1 LKKPSKLEKSLENM
15 TLINSCWPKSFSH
28 LIFLLSTFTI
38 TATTIPTDHLA
49 ASRQRT
55 AGDATTTI
63 FGYDRKNDNK
73 RYDNLF
79 DFKTDVNNL
88 LFHSHG
94 NLQPS
99 TISRKRRDTIVPT
112 MKTAT
117 AFTPT
122 PSTTANLISTVETN
136 VSSLNLSFANL
147 TTFST
152 SIGDSFALLNLSHNF
167 LSSFNASKLMKL
179 KALDLSHN
187 NLSEFNLEGHA
198 LLQSLDVSLNS
209 LTTFKCI
216 HCESLKSLNLSK
228 NLLTKVALENSNS
241 IKLIDLSAN
250 ELSDIDPHLFHN
262 KSNLSDVILACNRIR
277 AIRKDLF
284 QQLKSLRRLDLSY
297 NDISDIEDGT
307 FAGMANLEIF
317 DLSFNRIHIASL
329 QALQSINDLARLSLA
344 GNFMLKN
351 ALRGFAVT
359 WSIMELDYSRVG
371 LCQVPDSLAQSVRIL
386 NLYGNFLNVSISSK
400 LSVYRACVQITF

>member
-1 LKKPSKLEKSLENM
+1 M

-55 AGDATTTI
+55 AGNVAATIT
-63 FGYDRKNDNK
+63 GYDRKNDNK

-88 LFHSHG
+88 LFPSHG

-99 TISRKRRDTIVPT
+99 TISRKRRDTIVSPLET
-112 MKTAT
+112 TT
-117 AFTPT
+117 AFTP
-122 PSTTANLISTVETN
+122 SQTTTSNLISTVETK
-136 VSSLNLSFANL
+136 VLSLNLSFANL

-152 SIGDSFALLNLSHNF
+152 NISDSFALLNFSHNF
-167 LSSFNASKLMKL
+167 LSSFNASKFTKL
-179 KALDLSHN
+179 KTLDLSHN
-187 NLSEFNLEGHA
+187 NLSEFNLKGHD
-198 LLQSLDVSLNS
+198 LMQSLDVSVNS
-209 LTTFKCI
+209 LMTFNCSD
-216 HCESLKSLNLSK
+216 CESLQSLYLSE
-228 NLLTKVALENSNS
+228 NRLTSIALENSYS
-241 IKLIDLSAN
+241 LQLIDLSAN

-277 AIRKDLF
+277 VVKKDLF

-307 FAGMANLEIF
+307 FSGMVNLEIF

-329 QALQSINDLARLSLA
+329 KALQSIDDLARLSLA
-344 GNFMLKN
+344 GNELLRN

-386 NLYGNFLNVSISSK
+386 NLYGNFLNVSIFHPK
-400 LSVYRACVQITF
+400 LVYRVRL